1 MGIMRGD
8 LKVLACLVIA
18 YANVVASYNPYSYN
32 ARFIP
37 ETVSPDSYASM
48 GDIDWVKRSSRYN
61 WYTPNL
67 YSYASMADADWGW
80 KKRTDNSIE
89 EPVRDY
95 LKRAANP
102 YSYHYKYKQPYMR
115 PRPQKDPYQHWTQ
128 QLRQWGK
135 RANHPISY
143 LKRAN
148 HPMSYLKR
156 ANHPTVFYQPYR
168 AYSRFS
174 GSISKPQTRNNLGER
189 QYNYFGMADA
199 DWGWKK
205 RSQWP
210 AMLEMEDVDNVD
222 TPDEDIIDNLDLEKR
237 NIGSLAHSNMFPKG
251 HKLSFGKRTDSDE
264 SDADENNE
272 LFDEEKRHVGSTLRS
287 RRSGIQ
293 ALVRDGNLPSAR
305 ARRNGIQ
312 ALVRDGNLRNN

>member
-18 YANVVASYNPYSYN
+18 YANVVASYNPYAYN
-32 ARFIP
+32 ARFVP
-37 ETVSPDSYASM
+37 ETVGPDAYASM
-48 GDIDWVKRSSRYN
+48 GDISWVKRNSRYN

-67 YSYASMADADWGW
+67 YGYASMADADWGW
-80 KKRTDNSIE
+80 KKRTDTSIE

-115 PRPQKDPYQHWTQ
+115 PRPQKDPYQ
-128 QLRQWGK
+128 
-135 RANHPISY
+135 
-143 LKRAN
+143 
-148 HPMSYLKR
+148 
-156 ANHPTVFYQPYR
+156 PYR

-174 GSISKPQTRNNLGER
+174 GSISKPQTRNTM
-189 QYNYFGMADA
+189 NYFGMADA

-210 AMLEMEDVDNVD
+210 AMVELDNMDDVDD
-222 TPDEDIIDNLDLEKR
+222 TLDEDNLDLEKK
-237 NIGSLAHSNMFPKG
+237 NIGSLAQTNMFPKG
-251 HKLSFGKRTDSDE
+251 HKLTFGKRTNIDE
-264 SDADENNE
+264 SDATDEENNE
-272 LFDEEKRHVGSTLRS
+272 LFDEEKRHVGSTLKRSGIRALVRDGNLPSSRS

-293 ALVRDGNLPSAR
+293 ALVRDG
-305 ARRNGIQ
+305 
-312 ALVRDGNLRNN
+312 DLRNN

>member
-18 YANVVASYNPYSYN
+18 YANVVASYNPYAYN
-32 ARFIP
+32 ARFVP
-37 ETVSPDSYASM
+37 ETVGPDAYASM
-48 GDIDWVKRSSRYN
+48 GDISWVKRNSRYN

-67 YSYASMADADWGW
+67 YGYASMADADWGW
-80 KKRTDNSIE
+80 KKRTDTSIE

-115 PRPQKDPYQHWTQ
+115 PRPQKDPYQ
-128 QLRQWGK
+128 
-135 RANHPISY
+135 
-143 LKRAN
+143 
-148 HPMSYLKR
+148 
-156 ANHPTVFYQPYR
+156 PYR

-174 GSISKPQTRNNLGER
+174 GSISKPQTRNTM
-189 QYNYFGMADA
+189 NYFGMADA

-210 AMLEMEDVDNVD
+210 AMVELDNVD
-222 TPDEDIIDNLDLEKR
+222 DVDDTLDEDNLDLEKK
-237 NIGSLAHSNMFPKG
+237 NIGSLAQTNMFPKG
-251 HKLSFGKRTDSDE
+251 HKLTFGKRTNIDE
-264 SDADENNE
+264 SDATDDENNE
-272 LFDEEKRHVGSTLRS
+272 LFDEEKRHVGSTLKRSGIRALVRDGNLPSSRS

-293 ALVRDGNLPSAR
+293 ALVRDG
-305 ARRNGIQ
+305 
-312 ALVRDGNLRNN
+312 DLRNN

>member
-37 ETVSPDSYASM
+37 ETVSPDAYASM
-48 GDIDWVKRSSRYN
+48 GDIDWVKR
-61 WYTPNL
+61 
-67 YSYASMADADWGW
+67 
-80 KKRTDNSIE
+80 SIE

-115 PRPQKDPYQHWTQ
+115 PRPQKDP
-128 QLRQWGK
+128 
-135 RANHPISY
+135 
-143 LKRAN
+143 
-148 HPMSYLKR
+148 
-156 ANHPTVFYQPYR
+156 YQPYR

-210 AMLEMEDVDNVD
+210 AMLEMEDVDDVD

-237 NIGSLAHSNMFPKG
+237 NIGSLAHSNMFPRG
-251 HKLSFGKRTDSDE
+251 HKLSFGKRTNIDE

-272 LFDEEKRHVGSTLRS
+272 QFDEEKRHVGSTLRS

>member
-18 YANVVASYNPYSYN
+18 YANVVASYNPYAYN
-32 ARFIP
+32 ARFVP
-37 ETVSPDSYASM
+37 ETVGPDAYASM
-48 GDIDWVKRSSRYN
+48 GDISWVKRNSRYN

-67 YSYASMADADWGW
+67 YGYASMADADWGW
-80 KKRTDNSIE
+80 KKRTDTSIE

-128 QLRQWGK
+128 QLKQWGK

-148 HPMSYLKR
+148 HPISYLKR
-156 ANHPTVFYQPYR
+156 ANHPISYLKRAGHPTVFYQPYR

-174 GSISKPQTRNNLGER
+174 GSISKPQTRNTM
-189 QYNYFGMADA
+189 NYFGMADA

-210 AMLEMEDVDNVD
+210 AMVELDNVDDVDNTLD
-222 TPDEDIIDNLDLEKR
+222 ADNLDLEKK
-237 NIGSLAHSNMFPKG
+237 NIGSLAQTNMFPKG
-251 HKLSFGKRTDSDE
+251 HKLTFGKRTNIDE
-264 SDADENNE
+264 SDATDDENNE
-272 LFDEEKRHVGSTLRS
+272 LFDEEKRHVGSTLKR
-287 RRSGIQ
+287 
-293 ALVRDGNLPSAR
+293 LVRTICFFHFLS
-305 ARRNGIQ
+305 I
-312 ALVRDGNLRNN
+312 

>member
-18 YANVVASYNPYSYN
+18 YANVVASYNPYAYN
-32 ARFIP
+32 ARFVP
-37 ETVSPDSYASM
+37 ETVGPDAYASM
-48 GDIDWVKRSSRYN
+48 GDISWVKRNSRYN

-67 YSYASMADADWGW
+67 YGYASMADADWGW
-80 KKRTDNSIE
+80 KKRTDTSIE

-115 PRPQKDPYQHWTQ
+115 PRPQKDPYQ
-128 QLRQWGK
+128 
-135 RANHPISY
+135 
-143 LKRAN
+143 
-148 HPMSYLKR
+148 
-156 ANHPTVFYQPYR
+156 PYR

-174 GSISKPQTRNNLGER
+174 GSISKPQTRNTM
-189 QYNYFGMADA
+189 NYFGMADA

-210 AMLEMEDVDNVD
+210 AMVELDNMDDVDD
-222 TPDEDIIDNLDLEKR
+222 TLDEDNLDLEKK
-237 NIGSLAHSNMFPKG
+237 NIGSLAQTNMFPKG
-251 HKLSFGKRTDSDE
+251 HKLTFGKRTNIDE
-264 SDADENNE
+264 SDATDDENNE
-272 LFDEEKRHVGSTLRS
+272 LFDEEKRHVGSTLKRSGIRALVRDGNLPSSRS

-293 ALVRDGNLPSAR
+293 ALVRDG
-305 ARRNGIQ
+305 
-312 ALVRDGNLRNN
+312 DLRNN

>member
-1 MGIMRGD
+1 MRGD

-18 YANVVASYNPYSYN
+18 YANVVASYNPYAYN
-32 ARFIP
+32 ARFVP
-37 ETVSPDSYASM
+37 ETVGPDAYASM
-48 GDIDWVKRSSRYN
+48 GDISWVKR
-61 WYTPNL
+61 
-67 YSYASMADADWGW
+67 
-80 KKRTDNSIE
+80 SIE

-128 QLRQWGK
+128 QLKQWGK
-135 RANHPISY
+135 RTNHPISY

-222 TPDEDIIDNLDLEKR
+222 TPDEDIIDNLDLEKK

-251 HKLSFGKRTDSDE
+251 HKLSFGKRTNVDE

-293 ALVRDGNLPSAR
+293 ALVRDGNLPSAK
-305 ARRNGIQ
+305 RNGIQ

>member
-37 ETVSPDSYASM
+37 ETVSPDAYASM

-115 PRPQKDPYQHWTQ
+115 PRPQKDPYQ
-128 QLRQWGK
+128 
-135 RANHPISY
+135 
-143 LKRAN
+143 
-148 HPMSYLKR
+148 
-156 ANHPTVFYQPYR
+156 PYR

-210 AMLEMEDVDNVD
+210 AMLEMEDVDDVD

-237 NIGSLAHSNMFPKG
+237 NIGSLAHSNMFPRG
-251 HKLSFGKRTDSDE
+251 HKLSFGKRTNVDE

-293 ALVRDGNLPSAR
+293 ALVRDGNLPSAK
-305 ARRNGIQ
+305 RNGIQ